1 MTRFGKSI
9 WGIEMDISFKTESGR
24 FNLRV
29 AAVIHQQER
38 LLVIR
43 EENAPYAYL
52 PGGRVHMGEDAEAA
66 ILREI
71 KEEIGEQAK
80 IVRPLWLSQ
89 NFFREEVSEEDF
101 HELCLY
107 FLVDVP
113 NIRKSDFTV
122 VEKGRE
128 NHFFWLDFDQLQE
141 ERVYPQFIK
150 KEIKQLPRKLTLR
163 IARD

>member
-1 MTRFGKSI
+1 
-9 WGIEMDISFKTESGR
+9 MDISFKTESGR

-29 AAVIHQQER
+29 AAVIHQQES

-52 PGGRVHMGEDAEAA
+52 PGGRVHMGEDAEA
-66 ILREI
+66 
-71 KEEIGEQAK
+71 AK

-122 VEKGRE
+122 VEKGRK

-141 ERVYPQFIK
+141 ERAYPQFIK